1 MMYEN
6 VYSLYN
12 PAIKHSSA
20 VSYLFRAPF
29 LRSTSAKTAHERT
42 GNTLLPQ
49 AKGHQE

>member
-29 LRSTSAKTAHERT
+29 FGAASGKKGHEKTS
-42 GNTLLPQ
+42 NNILPQ